1 MTDLPLPELVWDW
14 TIYPRHDV
22 DGSVIANL
30 ERAMRAGVTIPPILV
45 EKTSKRIV
53 DGWHR
58 AHAWRRVYGDTA
70 EIPVVLASYPNERA
84 LLEAA
89 IAPNATHGRPLDSQ
103 DRTRS
108 VLMLRK
114 LGASDAEI
122 AVVLSTEPQQV
133 MRLALKVV
141 RVRDGADGPVDVI
154 PAKPVVW
161 PVGDKPQTI
170 TREQANVAASASGLR
185 TAQTVTQLIRQ
196 VEVGLIGLT
205 VDSRRQLWALHD
217 VIEQRVERAEAEA
230 KTV

>member
-1 MTDLPLPELVWDW
+1 MTDLPLHELVWDW

-114 LGASDAEI
+114 LGASDEEI
-122 AVVLSTEPQQV
+122 AVVLSTEPRQV
-133 MRLALKVV
+133 MKLALKVV
-141 RVRDGADGPVDVI
+141 LVTDNGGPAEVQ

-170 TREQANVAASASGLR
+170 TREQASVAASASGLR
-185 TAQTVTQLIRQ
+185 TAQTITQLIRQ

-205 VDSRRQLWALHD
+205 ADSRRHLWALHD
-217 VIEQRVERAEAEA
+217 VIEQRVRPVDPEA
-230 KTV
+230 KTG